1 MLPVHPERPAHKW
14 QEDENRTH
22 KSHNSLTRSHG
33 RIATMLG
40 DGERPKGIHHLHL
53 KSVAPI
59 LGDLVNL
66 WNFFKDLFKK
76 KKHTQK
82 TPNPHTLMTSLFMA
96 EL

>member
-1 MLPVHPERPAHKW
+1 
-14 QEDENRTH
+14 
-22 KSHNSLTRSHG
+22 
-33 RIATMLG
+33 MLG